1 MAIHAM
7 LALKSKP
14 GFNALN
20 KTCDCLSPHCYWPP
34 VNGHPMI
41 GLMMPLRFNGV
52 RNHRVRGP
60 LMLGSTRMASVPVS
74 AANLDSEPLGPMR
87 ARHLVFVDEASRA
100 LLRLLE
106 RISPSDASVHIA
118 GETGTGKEL
127 VARQIHQMSGRS
139 GPFAAVNCGAI
150 NEHLAESELFGHEAG
165 SFTGANARREG
176 WFEAANGGT
185 LFLDEIGDLSLQLQG
200 KLLRVLQEGEVSR
213 VGSRRSTPI
222 NVRIISATNADLAAA
237 VAAGKFRQDLFYRL
251 HIVPV
256 RLLPLRE
263 RLDDIDALVEH
274 FILVYS
280 RRLKRQVPHLQRGA
294 LEALR
299 RYSWPGNIRELENVI
314 HVSLLMNAD
323 SEIRPEHWR
332 LPSDESASKV
342 SGNATIAPVQQSLD
356 RIGEALRACFAKP
369 NSHLLRDI
377 ERRVVVD
384 AYRYCESNQ
393 VRTAELLG
401 VSRNVIRTLLK
412 RHGLL
417 NEVAADGGLDEDDS
431 PDRANQYFSSGRLPT
446 FARTH
451 VQPRIDECL

>member
-1 MAIHAM
+1 
-7 LALKSKP
+7 
-14 GFNALN
+14 
-20 KTCDCLSPHCYWPP
+20 
-34 VNGHPMI
+34 
-41 GLMMPLRFNGV
+41 
-52 RNHRVRGP
+52 
-60 LMLGSTRMASVPVS
+60 
-74 AANLDSEPLGPMR
+74 MR
-87 ARHLVFVDEASRA
+87 ARHLVFVDDASQA
-100 LLRLLE
+100 LFRFLE
-106 RISPSDASVHIA
+106 RIAPSDAAVHIA

-165 SFTGANARREG
+165 SFTGASTRREG

-185 LFLDEIGDLSLQLQG
+185 LFLDEVGDLPLQLQG

-213 VGSRRSTPI
+213 VGSRRSTPVS
-222 NVRIISATNADLAAA
+222 VRIISATNADLAAA
-237 VAAGKFRQDLFYRL
+237 VATGNFRQDLFYRL

-256 RLLPLRE
+256 RLPPLRE
-263 RLDDIDALVEH
+263 RLDDIDALAEH

-280 RRLKRQVPHLQRGA
+280 QRLKRQAPRLQPAA

-314 HVSLLMNAD
+314 HVCLLMNAE
-323 SEIRPEHWR
+323 SEIRAEHLR
-332 LPSDESASKV
+332 LPSGQIASAV
-342 SGNATIAPVQQSLD
+342 SAGTPTAPEQQSLD
-356 RIGEALRACFAKP
+356 RIGDVLRTCFAKP

-384 AYRYCESNQ
+384 AYRHCESNQ
-393 VRTAELLG
+393 VRTAGLLG

-412 RHGLL
+412 RYGLL
-417 NEVAADGGLDEDDS
+417 IDGDGDGDRDGDGGDEGVALED
-431 PDRANQYFSSGRLPT
+431 AKQYFSSSRRPT

-451 VQPRIDECL
+451 FQPRMDECL

>member
-1 MAIHAM
+1 
-7 LALKSKP
+7 
-14 GFNALN
+14 
-20 KTCDCLSPHCYWPP
+20 
-34 VNGHPMI
+34 
-41 GLMMPLRFNGV
+41 
-52 RNHRVRGP
+52 
-60 LMLGSTRMASVPVS
+60 
-74 AANLDSEPLGPMR
+74 MR
-87 ARHLVFVDEASRA
+87 ARHLVFVDEASLA

-106 RISPSDASVHIA
+106 RVAPSDAAVHIS

-139 GPFAAVNCGAI
+139 GSFAAVNCGAI

-185 LFLDEIGDLSLQLQG
+185 LFLDEIGDLPLRLQG

-213 VGSRRSTPI
+213 VGSRRSTPV

-237 VAAGKFRQDLFYRL
+237 VAAGNFRQDLFYRL

-263 RLDDIDALVEH
+263 RLDDIDALAEH

-280 RRLKRQVPHLQRGA
+280 QRLKRQAPRLQRGA

-314 HVSLLMNAD
+314 HVSLLMSAE
-323 SEIRPEHWR
+323 SEIRAEHLR
-332 LPSDESASKV
+332 LPGDRTASAV
-342 SGNATIAPVQQSLD
+342 SGGRTMAPERQSLD
-356 RIGEALRACFAKP
+356 RIGDVLRACFAEP

-384 AYRYCESNQ
+384 AYRHCESNQ

-412 RHGLL
+412 RYGLL
-417 NEVAADGGLDEDDS
+417 NEVAVDGDLDEGDSLDEDDS
-431 PDRANQYFSSGRLPT
+431 LDGANQYFRSRRVPT
-446 FARTH
+446 LSHTH
-451 VQPRIDECL
+451 FQPHMDEHL